1 MGTPHQIGTVGNLWR
16 YPVKS
21 MLGER
26 REEMVVTANG
36 AIGDRAWALRDLRT
50 GRIASA
56 KKHPVLLSFRAHY
69 AVQPT
74 TTEPGD
80 VIIEM
85 PDGRVMRAD
94 AAETSDRISD
104 ILGVPLRLENKA
116 QALERTGIV
125 RETVFGDNPVGKFKP
140 EWTLETMPDY
150 FQLKTNTFLEIGSIF
165 ILTSGSID
173 HLRKCQGR
181 TAMIDQR
188 RFRPNIYVETNDG
201 TDGFAEDGWIGG
213 VLTIGESLVLDEF
226 SGTVWC
232 VTSTLPQ
239 EELPR
244 DLSILRTIAQH
255 HEGCLGVYGNVR
267 LEGNIRVGDPVVL
280 SN

>member
-1 MGTPHQIGTVGNLWR
+1 
-16 YPVKS
+16 
-21 MLGER
+21 
-26 REEMVVTANG
+26 
-36 AIGDRAWALRDLRT
+36 
-50 GRIASA
+50 
-56 KKHPVLLSFRAHY
+56 
-69 AVQPT
+69 
-74 TTEPGD
+74 
-80 VIIEM
+80 
-85 PDGRVMRAD
+85 
-94 AAETSDRISD
+94 
-104 ILGVPLRLENKA
+104 
-116 QALERTGIV
+116 
-125 RETVFGDNPVGKFKP
+125 
-140 EWTLETMPDY
+140 
-150 FQLKTNTFLEIGSIF
+150 
-165 ILTSGSID
+165 
-173 HLRKCQGR
+173 
-181 TAMIDQR
+181 MIDQR